1 MKRKLKIVL
10 LSLGLVSIIGIGIFL
25 PTYLVLHLK
34 YRVPDVFTN
43 PDDWELV
50 FEDNFLGTELNTSYW
65 SKNYHDGFPH
75 GGHTHNHRGYMTEEN
90 VNVSDG
96 ILIIRAENETHPD
109 APPAEYTYNQWMEY
123 NFTTGAI
130 TSFEKMQFKYGYIE
144 ASMKMPK
151 SKGFWPAFW
160 TLPGEG
166 GWPPEIDIHEFL
178 SSHEQRVTGAYHW
191 GADWTQLQSFGIF
204 QNTGTDLSAGFHRY
218 GLEWASDHLS
228 WYFDGKQ
235 MGKYFSNSDAI
246 AELGPQYILINMA
259 IGGWEDDPDS
269 TTIWPATY
277 ETDYVKIWQLLP
289 EFAFEGQE
297 ISFNYTEG

>member
-1 MKRKLKIVL
+1 MKQKTKTILLSIGVVL
-10 LSLGLVSIIGIGIFL
+10 LLVISFFL
-25 PTYLVLHLK
+25 PAFLVYRFK
-34 YRVPDVFTN
+34 YRYPDVFKN
-43 PDDWELV
+43 PDRWELV
-50 FEDNFLGTELNTSYW
+50 FEDDFFGTELNSSYW

-96 ILIIRAENETHPD
+96 ILVIRSENETHPD
-109 APPAEYTYNQWMEY
+109 APPAEYTFNQWMEY

-130 TSFEKMQFKYGYIE
+130 TSFEKMQFKFGYVE
-144 ASMKMPK
+144 ARMKMPK

-178 SSHEQRVTGAYHW
+178 SSHEKRVSGAYHYGGSW
-191 GADWTQLQSFGIF
+191 ENLTSFGLF
-204 QNTGTDLSAGFHRY
+204 HNTGVDLSEDFHRF
-218 GLEWASDHLS
+218 GLEWAPDHLS

-235 MGKYFSNSDAI
+235 MGGYFSNTEAI
-246 AELGPQYILINMA
+246 AELGPQYILINLA

-269 TTIWPATY
+269 TTLWPAFY

-297 ISFNYTEG
+297 ITFNYV

>member
-109 APPAEYTYNQWMEY
+109 APPAAVRMNRGLQGHIIGVQIGH
-123 NFTTGAI
+123 NFNHLVFFRILELIYQQDFIA
-130 TSFEKMQFKYGYIE
+130 
-144 ASMKMPK
+144 
-151 SKGFWPAFW
+151 
-160 TLPGEG
+160 
-166 GWPPEIDIHEFL
+166 
-178 SSHEQRVTGAYHW
+178 
-191 GADWTQLQSFGIF
+191 
-204 QNTGTDLSAGFHRY
+204 TD
-218 GLEWASDHLS
+218 
-228 WYFDGKQ
+228 
-235 MGKYFSNSDAI
+235 
-246 AELGPQYILINMA
+246 
-259 IGGWEDDPDS
+259 
-269 TTIWPATY
+269 
-277 ETDYVKIWQLLP
+277 
-289 EFAFEGQE
+289 
-297 ISFNYTEG
+297 

>member
-1 MKRKLKIVL
+1 MKRKWKIAL
-10 LSLGLVSIIGIGIFL
+10 LSIGLVFIISIGTFLPIFL
-25 PTYLVLHLK
+25 IKRYK
-34 YRVPDVFTN
+34 YWIPDVVTN
-43 PDDWELV
+43 PDRWELV
-50 FEDNFLGTELNTSYW
+50 FEDNFLGTELNTSFW
-65 SKNYHDGFPH
+65 SKNYHDGFPN

-130 TSFEKMQFKYGYIE
+130 TSYGKMQFKYGYIE
-144 ASMKMPK
+144 ASMRMPK

-178 SSHEQRVTGAYHW
+178 SSYEQRISGAYHH
-191 GADWTQLQSFGIF
+191 GTGENLHSFGIF
-204 QNTGTDLSAGFHRY
+204 HNTGIDLSDGFHRY
-218 GLEWASDHLS
+218 GLEWAPDHLS

-235 MGKYFSNSDAI
+235 MGRYFSNREAI
-246 AELGPQYILINMA
+246 AELGPQYILINLA

-269 TTIWPATY
+269 TTIWPAFY
-277 ETDYVKIWQLLP
+277 KTDYVKIWQLLP
-289 EFAFEGQE
+289 EFASLGQE
-297 ISFNYTEG
+297 ISFNYI

>member
-1 MKRKLKIVL
+1 MRRKVKLTL
-10 LSLGLVSIIGIGIFL
+10 LTLGLIVVIGTSIFL
-25 PTYLVLHLK
+25 PIYLVRHLK
-34 YRVPDVFTN
+34 YRIPDVFSN
-43 PDDWELV
+43 LDQWELV
-50 FEDNFLGTELNTSYW
+50 FEDDFLGTELNTTYW
-65 SKNYHDGFPH
+65 SPNYHDGFPN

-90 VNVSDG
+90 VNVTDG
-96 ILIIRAENETHPD
+96 ILVIRAENETHPD

-178 SSHEQRVTGAYHW
+178 SSHERRVTGAYHY
-191 GADWTQLQSFGIF
+191 GEGGEDLHSYGIF
-204 QNTGTDLSAGFHRY
+204 HYTGSDLSEEFHRY
-218 GLEWASDHLS
+218 GLEWAPDHLS
-228 WYFDGKQ
+228 WYFDGVQ
-235 MGKYFSNSDAI
+235 MGRYFSNTEAI

-269 TTIWPATY
+269 TTTWPAFY

-289 EFAFEGQE
+289 EFAYEGQE
-297 ISFNYTEG
+297 ISFNYA